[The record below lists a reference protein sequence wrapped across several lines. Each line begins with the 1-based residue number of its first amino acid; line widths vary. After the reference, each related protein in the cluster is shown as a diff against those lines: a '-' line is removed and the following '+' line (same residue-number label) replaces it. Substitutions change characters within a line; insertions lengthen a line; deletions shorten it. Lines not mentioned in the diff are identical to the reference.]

1 MVCRGAFLEKT
12 NRLTRMYPDLVGL
25 GFLIR
30 IRIADEASK
39 TLFLTAVRLKP
50 LYASAQVGIA
60 YHRAVEEK

>member
-1 MVCRGAFLEKT
+1 
-12 NRLTRMYPDLVGL
+12 MYPDLVGL

-39 TLFLTAVRLKP
+39 TLFLSAVRLKP